1 MHWIL
6 KLWAPKSCG
15 KTYVLSK
22 NSGAGTGGAH
32 GDDSEQGQDS
42 KHESKSSSFS
52 SSGSA
57 TASTIPQPR
66 PRPVPPHHRP
76 PTTRPP
82 SGVSQGHLLTPGL
95 ECLEFRFEGG
105 GVSKV
110 GEVVQ
115 VGLEAFGDGNG
126 NASSI
131 GGSSGGIGGGGFA
144 PCGSVTKM
152 TLKDNHLIVVTEER
166 HDISRNARETK
177 MHTDK
182 DGVFVVE
189 VARGIDSKQLTG
201 DHSGVTLD
209 STELPFDNK
218 LAPNGGHLLEKTLP
232 SHEQVQIHAPPQDFA
247 TGHPAPLHL
256 IEEAEE
262 HVAEDLSQQAV
273 ETPSNLARTGLSQSD
288 LSSTSSS
295 DSNKRYSYGNQELYV
310 IEQPGYATSSPTA
323 KPILISPNQNSGQDL
338 EQKSQLST
346 STEQTE
352 IDSSQGTKKS
362 DEEVARQAEAV
373 KEVISEK
380 EVANPPQKEV
390 DTPPEYEVKAT
401 PIDVKQEEPV
411 VPEKLTAVQP
421 IEEEV
426 VSRKEEEVPPK
437 EELPPPT
444 VEVSPPK
451 EDQVPIENKMQEQE
465 EKADNQVE
473 VQTESSPDPTDMNA
487 KLPDESLKPE
497 ETTHKAPSVEGVRMP
512 NYEYLTAMWAEDEL
526 RMGAHGAMERK

>member
-1 MHWIL
+1 
-6 KLWAPKSCG
+6 
-15 KTYVLSK
+15 
-22 NSGAGTGGAH
+22 
-32 GDDSEQGQDS
+32 
-42 KHESKSSSFS
+42 
-52 SSGSA
+52 
-57 TASTIPQPR
+57 
-66 PRPVPPHHRP
+66 
-76 PTTRPP
+76 
-82 SGVSQGHLLTPGL
+82 
-95 ECLEFRFEGG
+95 
-105 GVSKV
+105 
-110 GEVVQ
+110 
-115 VGLEAFGDGNG
+115 
-126 NASSI
+126 
-131 GGSSGGIGGGGFA
+131 
-144 PCGSVTKM
+144 
-152 TLKDNHLIVVTEER
+152 
-166 HDISRNARETK
+166 

-209 STELPFDNK
+209 ATELPFDNK

-273 ETPSNLARTGLSQSD
+273 ETPAILARTGLSQSD

-352 IDSSQGTKKS
+352 IDSSQGTKKP
-362 DEEVARQAEAV
+362 DEEVARPEEAV
-373 KEVISEK
+373 KEIISEK
-380 EVANPPQKEV
+380 EVAKPLQKEV
-390 DTPPEYEVKAT
+390 ATPPDYEVKTT
-401 PIDVKQEEPV
+401 PEEAVDVKQEESV
-411 VPEKLTAVQP
+411 VPEKLTEVQP
-421 IEEEV
+421 V
-426 VSRKEEEVPPK
+426 VDDVASRYEEEVPPK

-451 EDQVPIENKMQEQE
+451 EDQVPIENEVQEQE
-465 EKADNQVE
+465 EKPDNQVE
-473 VQTESSPDPTDMNA
+473 VQTESNPDPTGMNA

-497 ETTHKAPSVEGVRMP
+497 ETVEIQNEPEAESNYDSLMSLPAPPSTEEIKELGDYALMESNQLDSLPPPPPPLQDVPSTPPASGRPAAINVSNENGTGKVSVVITGGGLVGGGAEEP
-512 NYEYLTAMWAEDEL
+512 STLTPPASPPATPPPSQTSTQYASNGLTNGIHALAVVDVN
-526 RMGAHGAMERK
+526 GS

>member
-1 MHWIL
+1 MVSIP
-6 KLWAPKSCG
+6 PKPLFALIKSKYRLGDCRQPQSR
-15 KTYVLSK
+15 YVLSK

-57 TASTIPQPR
+57 TASTIPQPQ
-66 PRPVPPHHRP
+66 PRPVPPHHP
-76 PTTRPP
+76 PPNTKPP
-82 SGVSQGHLLTPGL
+82 SG
-95 ECLEFRFEGG
+95 
-105 GVSKV
+105 
-110 GEVVQ
+110 
-115 VGLEAFGDGNG
+115 
-126 NASSI
+126 
-131 GGSSGGIGGGGFA
+131 
-144 PCGSVTKM
+144 
-152 TLKDNHLIVVTEER
+152 
-166 HDISRNARETK
+166 DISRNARETK

-209 STELPFDNK
+209 ATELPFDNK

-247 TGHPAPLHL
+247 TSHPAPLHL

-352 IDSSQGTKKS
+352 IDSSQGTKKL

-401 PIDVKQEEPV
+401 PIEAVDVKQEEPV
-411 VPEKLTAVQP
+411 VPEKLTADQP

-426 VSRKEEEVPPK
+426 VSRNEEEVPPK
-437 EELPPPT
+437 EELPP
-444 VEVSPPK
+444 
-451 EDQVPIENKMQEQE
+451 
-465 EKADNQVE
+465 
-473 VQTESSPDPTDMNA
+473 
-487 KLPDESLKPE
+487 
-497 ETTHKAPSVEGVRMP
+497 
-512 NYEYLTAMWAEDEL
+512 
-526 RMGAHGAMERK
+526 